1 MPRMQESANEKI
13 LRKEEGGLM
22 AQVSFKGNIGKVR
35 DIAFNNS
42 DGKARLSFSVAEGH
56 SRPDGNGGFTDL
68 GVTWWNVTAFGNL
81 AEALAPALQE
91 GAKQRV
97 VVAGKS
103 STREYEHNGQTRE
116 SLDVVADSVGLIP
129 KRPSDQGRQQ
139 GGPQGQ
145 QPQNDPWGQQGQIDS
160 SGWDNGN
167 PPY

>member
-1 MPRMQESANEKI
+1 
-13 LRKEEGGLM
+13 M

-129 KRPSDQGRQQ
+129 KRPSDQGGQQQ
-139 GGPQGQ
+139 GGFNQQTQ
-145 QPQNDPWGQQGQIDS
+145 QPQGDPWGQQGQIDS
-160 SGWDNGN
+160 SSWDNGN
-167 PPY
+167 APY